1 MREFDSHLLSILK
14 TEVPGER
21 RLRLDPEERRQY
33 MAGMVEGSGNPEVYD
48 TIKHNVSVTRKPRYV
63 ACPPHRTGMLEMI
76 YMVSG
81 SVRFTVGNREL
92 MLNTGDFFLPNL
104 YTMVAWDAPGENDIM
119 VSFNMKAQ
127 FLEDT
132 CVKLR
137 TNTALSEFLLDTL
150 RRDVS
155 WNRYLH
161 FANVTDLGV
170 RNLAETLIYASFPYL
185 NEENMGCGSAPD
197 PEITAYMMCS
207 LFVALSRNLE
217 TLTED
222 STTNYTEALRQ
233 TVCDYIATEYQT
245 ASLQELSRMLSQSE
259 SALSRRIKEIF
270 GFNFK
275 ELLLQKRFERAVV
288 LLEHTQLSVAD
299 IAQSVGYENT
309 SFFYRRFHQIYGI
322 SPSDYRK
329 QEQREQTE

>member
-1 MREFDSHLLSILK
+1 MREFDPHLLAILK

-21 RLRLDPEERRQY
+21 RLRFDPEERRRY
-33 MAGMVEGSGNPEVYD
+33 MEAMVAGSGNPEIYEN
-48 TIKHNVSVTRKPRYV
+48 IRNNVAVTRKPRYV

-81 SVRFTVGNREL
+81 SLRITVGNRDL
-92 MLNTGDFFLPNL
+92 VLKAGDFFLPNL
-104 YTMVAWDAPGENDIM
+104 YTMVSWDAPGENDIM

-132 CVKLR
+132 CVRLR

-170 RNLAETLIYASFPYL
+170 QNLAETLIYTSFPYL

-197 PEITAYMMCS
+197 PEITAYMMCA
-207 LFVALSRNLE
+207 LFVSLSRNLE
-217 TLTED
+217 TLTEG
-222 STTNYTEALRQ
+222 STTNFAEALRQ
-233 TVCDYIATEYQT
+233 TICDYIATEYKT
-245 ASLQELSRMLSQSE
+245 ASLQELARLLNQSE
-259 SALSRRIKEIF
+259 SALSRRIKESF

-288 LLEHTQLSVAD
+288 LLERTQLSVAD
-299 IAQSVGYENT
+299 IAQAVGYENT

-322 SPSDYRK
+322 SPRDYRK
-329 QEQREQTE
+329 QEHREQPE